1 MIFDFTPFNRSSSST
16 ARTTRKPTQSAL
28 FHQMLC
34 GTCGSFFCQSG
45 TEYCR
50 SASRDY
56 SVIDWQK
63 KDPQIPQSI
72 WWNNADWVGFRV
84 VRAVEEYE
92 VLQGLKSKITKQ
104 SAN

>member
-1 MIFDFTPFNRSSSST
+1 MP
-16 ARTTRKPTQSAL
+16 RKASGSQSRKEPANWP
-28 FHQMLC
+28 
-34 GTCGSFFCQSG
+34 
-45 TEYCR
+45 EKCR

-84 VRAVEEYE
+84 VRAVDEYE
-92 VLQGLKSKITKQ
+92 ELKGLKSKITKE
-104 SAN
+104 SPN